1 MTMKNEIHNEPPTP
15 RSGARGLCG
24 DGEALIAYLYDE
36 CNANERARMELHLQ
50 SCDVCA
56 TELAELG
63 GAREQLAVWA
73 PPDAALGFRV
83 AAEPPVRAPVVPI
96 RLAWWRQPMPVWGQA
111 VAAVALFGLGMA
123 AGSRGLNVGN
133 RPAAE
138 TARATVSADALAQL
152 ESRMKQE
159 IAAIRTAS
167 AASAAPAAAAS
178 RASSN
183 SGDEAIM
190 RQVRELLRESESR
203 QEEAFAVRTA
213 QLARDAE
220 IQRRVDQA
228 QMQQTLTQLQG
239 TTTEEVRRQREMLN
253 YLVNVSQRR

>member
-1 MTMKNEIHNEPPTP
+1 MTMKNEMDNEL
-15 RSGARGLCG
+15 LCG

-36 CNANERARMELHLQ
+36 CNAGERARMDLHLQ
-50 SCDVCA
+50 SCDACA
-56 TELAELG
+56 AELAELG

-83 AAEPPVRAPVVPI
+83 AAEPPAPAPVVPI
-96 RLAWWRQPMPVWGQA
+96 RVAWWRQPMPVWGQA

-123 AGSRGLNVGN
+123 AGSRGLDVGG
-133 RPAAE
+133 RPASE

-167 AASAAPAAAAS
+167 AASAASAAPAAAES
-178 RASSN
+178 RASN
-183 SGDEAIM
+183 IQGDEAIM
-190 RQVRELLRESESR
+190 RQVRDLLRDSERR

-213 QLARDAE
+213 QMARDAE

-228 QMQQTLTQLQG
+228 QMQQTLTQVQG
-239 TTTEEVRRQREMLN
+239 TTSEEVRRQREMLN

>member
-1 MTMKNEIHNEPPTP
+1 MNMKNEIHNEPL
-15 RSGARGLCG
+15 LCG
-24 DGEALIAYLYDE
+24 DGEALIGYLYDE
-36 CNANERARMELHLQ
+36 GTADERARMELHLQ

-63 GAREQLAVWA
+63 GAREQLAIWA

-83 AAEPPVRAPVVPI
+83 AGEPPAPVVPI
-96 RLAWWRQPMPVWGQA
+96 RPAWWRQPMPVWGQA

-123 AGSRGLNVGN
+123 AGSRGLDVGN
-133 RPAAE
+133 RPATE

-167 AASAAPAAAAS
+167 AVSAAPAAAAS

-183 SGDEAIM
+183 PGDEAIM

-203 QEEAFAVRTA
+203 QQEAFAVRTA

-228 QMQQTLTQLQG
+228 QMQQTLTQVQG